1 MQRSHSPQASVSK
14 ALLPMGRAQTPHPV
28 MKTVRRLWHFPYLG
42 AEKSQ

>member
-14 ALLPMGRAQTPHPV
+14 ALLPTGRAQTPHPV
-28 MKTVRRLWHFPYLG
+28 MKTIQRLWRFPYLG